1 MSKIGHNGGPPDT
14 DDVPNMHFV
23 KFFPG
28 DFLNGTAHMNLEQV
42 GAYIRLLCVMY
53 DRMGGFPY
61 DDHKGSILLRV
72 DRRVYRRVRDML
84 IADGKVFLDGDTLRN
99 TRVEHEIS
107 SYVTEY
113 KRRSEAAKKREAE
126 RRERQTY
133 AELSPDLLG
142 TSAELPP
149 EVREKSGELG
159 AKNVTKSTKQK
170 AQDGDI
176 LEARSQKLEARIE
189 RIERNTPTPLPQPLP
204 PQASPAS
211 VWGLPREG
219 EEHIGSGVFVNCETI
234 RHRDF
239 SISLLGIEMQLVGT
253 VPMAEIKSV
262 AIGHALQ
269 WALDI
274 ESGKPASRVVPSNP
288 ASFIRGSIQNQRNN
302 SAVTDVRRAKAA
314 APKEAKS
321 EKLKRLFQAVAD
333 EKGGGL

>member
-1 MSKIGHNGGPPDT
+1 MSKIGDNGGPPLRD
-14 DDVPNMHFV
+14 
-23 KFFPG
+23 PG
-28 DFLNGTAHMNLEQV
+28 WYATH
-42 GAYIRLLCVMY
+42 
-53 DRMGGFPY
+53 
-61 DDHKGSILLRV
+61 
-72 DRRVYRRVRDML
+72 RDML
-84 IADGKVFLDGDTLRN
+84 NHPIVGIGKPVKPADPTRGSVSRFEAWHWLIANCAYGQRDWFNKGQKQTLQPGQVVAGRAYLANLWNWTEKTVRVFLKQLLDEQMITLATDAIRGQQRANTANIITLCNYLKYQLGDDEAQT
-99 TRVEHEIS
+99 TEGPAKGQSGASEGPAKGQI
-107 SYVTEY
+107 EY
-113 KRRSEAAKKREAE
+113 KETNKQSLGIPPNP
-126 RRERQTY
+126 QT
-133 AELSPDLLG
+133 E
-142 TSAELPP
+142 
-149 EVREKSGELG
+149 
-159 AKNVTKSTKQK
+159 
-170 AQDGDI
+170 
-176 LEARSQKLEARIE
+176 
-189 RIERNTPTPLPQPLP
+189 P
-204 PQASPAS
+204 PQASPTS
-211 VWGLPREG
+211 VWGSPREG

-253 VPMAEIKSV
+253 VPMAEIKPV